1 LSTMSRRNSRYDS
14 RYEDRWP
21 AYVPVAERR
30 RKAELAMA
38 KLVKK
43 GVSVS
48 PVKIEGRVIAS
59 TFWGKAWCEN
69 LESYRDYENRLE
81 RGRTYVRNGSVVDL
95 QIAPREVTA
104 TVSGSELYKVK
115 VIIGDVAKAQWKS
128 ICADC
133 AGGIDSLVELLQ
145 GRFSK
150 GVMERICRQGA
161 GLFPKPSEIR
171 FSCSCPDYASMCK
184 HVAAVLYGVGA
195 RLDASPEMLFRLR
208 AVNEN
213 DLVADIGNA
222 LPMSKQGPAA
232 GKVLE
237 ADDMAALFGL
247 DMAGADEPAEAVPL
261 APAPKAG
268 GKTPAAV
275 KGARVDAATRGKAV
289 AGVRKPESPELHA
302 DAGKATVAKRSSS
315 RGGDE
320 LAAGAAAGAL
330 SGKLVGPSR
339 GKPET
344 AALKPDSSRSK
355 PVAGKAALANQAAQP
370 GANSIDPAALQ
381 HLVSEISG
389 RLKPALPVQAARS
402 TELARRPAR
411 PPRNASV
418 ATVA

>member
-1 LSTMSRRNSRYDS
+1 MSRRSDRRSRY
-14 RYEDRWP
+14 YEDRWP

-30 RKAELAMA
+30 RKAELEMA
-38 KLVKK
+38 KLRKK
-43 GVSVS
+43 GVAVS

-69 LESYRDYENRLE
+69 LESYHDYANRLD

-104 TVSGSELYKVK
+104 TVSGSALYKVK
-115 VIIGDVAKAQWKS
+115 VSIGDVAGAQWKS

-195 RLDASPEMLFRLR
+195 RLDASPELLFRLR

-213 DLVADIGNA
+213 DLVADIGDA

-247 DMAGADEPAEAVPL
+247 DMAGSDEPVEVSPEP
-261 APAPKAG
+261 PAPKVAG
-268 GKTPAAV
+268 RSRAAAGKAMLNGVSEAKPGSAAAKPGGSKPKDVRAKVAIAEYKPPAGQDAV
-275 KGARVDAATRGKAV
+275 VAVSRTGGRNGKVAALSREKPDVAAQQPDSLRVKATTRKAV
-289 AGVRKPESPELHA
+289 APKRIAPP
-302 DAGKATVAKRSSS
+302 DAG
-315 RGGDE
+315 
-320 LAAGAAAGAL
+320 
-330 SGKLVGPSR
+330 
-339 GKPET
+339 
-344 AALKPDSSRSK
+344 
-355 PVAGKAALANQAAQP
+355 
-370 GANSIDPAALQ
+370 SIDPAKLQ
-381 HLVSEISG
+381 QLVAAISG
-389 RLKPALPVQAARS
+389 GLPPALPRQVAKPKG
-402 TELARRPAR
+402 LARRPA
-411 PPRNASV
+411 PPQRNVKALAV
-418 ATVA
+418 P